1 MMRIQTDDVDWQ
13 PKDAEEALKTLE
25 KVTSR
30 LHEHSDARA
39 VFLDVYLVV
48 TRRVV
53 QILKADDADG
63 FLEPAWLSHLTGLFA
78 EEALLAVLA
87 SLRGE
92 PMKNAAWRFATHYA
106 AHGITRP
113 CNDAVLG
120 VSAHINYDLGL
131 VTYDSIVS
139 HGAATDA
146 ARLRRYEHDFYKVNE
161 ILKASIPECL
171 DLLVERYRCP
181 TTQGLLRIPL
191 FRPVLSGAVMHTLR
205 VWRDRV
211 WKEIE
216 EMLETES
223 LEAHRAIVARI
234 DHRAGRIAQ
243 LICTGDALRLLLRG
257 EPPPFRL
264 SRPADTWLRPG
275 AASPVSSPA
284 GSERSKRGFTGAAP
298 SMATAQA
305 WAAVPS

>member
-1 MMRIQTDDVDWQ
+1 MMLIKTDDVDWQ

-30 LHEHSDARA
+30 LHEHGDARA

-63 FLEPAWLSHLTGLFA
+63 FLEPAWLSHLTGIFA

-120 VSAHINYDLGL
+120 VSAHINHDLGL

-146 ARLRRYEHDFYKVNE
+146 ARLRRY
-161 ILKASIPECL
+161 
-171 DLLVERYRCP
+171 
-181 TTQGLLRIPL
+181 G
-191 FRPVLSGAVMHTLR
+191 
-205 VWRDRV
+205 
-211 WKEIE
+211 
-216 EMLETES
+216 
-223 LEAHRAIVARI
+223 
-234 DHRAGRIAQ
+234 
-243 LICTGDALRLLLRG
+243 
-257 EPPPFRL
+257 
-264 SRPADTWLRPG
+264 PG
-275 AASPVSSPA
+275 HSS
-284 GSERSKRGFTGAAP
+284 
-298 SMATAQA
+298 Q
-305 WAAVPS
+305 